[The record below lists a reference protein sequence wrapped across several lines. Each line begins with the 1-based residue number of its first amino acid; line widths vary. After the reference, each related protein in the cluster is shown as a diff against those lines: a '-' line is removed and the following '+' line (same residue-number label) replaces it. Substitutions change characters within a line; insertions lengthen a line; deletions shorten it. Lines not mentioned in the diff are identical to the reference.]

1 MYLICWISSC
11 NVVSVVPYKSEKFIR
26 GILRVEWIVD
36 APMLKAA
43 ILVGANNNRGE

>member
-1 MYLICWISSC
+1 MSL
-11 NVVSVVPYKSEKFIR
+11 VPCKLEKFVR

-43 ILVGANNNRGE
+43 IPIDANNNRGEHCGVDAS

>member
-1 MYLICWISSC
+1 MSLEPC
-11 NVVSVVPYKSEKFIR
+11 KSEKSVR

-43 ILVGANNNRGE
+43 IPVGANNKRGERCGVDAS